1 MSGEL
6 DLLVIGDVNP
16 DVVVDGGDVTPA
28 FGAREQIV
36 ERADLLIGGSASI
49 VACGAARL
57 GLRVAVVGVVGDDA
71 LGRFMRDA
79 LEERGV
85 DISPVRVDG
94 ELPTGVTVI
103 LSRGADRAMLTAP
116 GAIGALT
123 PGDVPAELLGR
134 ARHVHLSSVGLQPA
148 LAETAASVV
157 ETAHS
162 AGATTSADPNWDP
175 SGRWSGIVALEAVDV
190 VFPNENEALLLAG
203 RGDGDVEAAAAALAA
218 RGPLAVVTLGPVGAL
233 AHDGVDVVRAGAP
246 EVTALDAT
254 GAGDSFVA
262 GFIAGRLGGRSLQ
275 GALALGC
282 ACGALSTR
290 APGGTAAQ
298 PTLEEAEAA
307 SVVAP

>member
-1 MSGEL
+1 VSDEL

-36 ERADLLIGGSASI
+36 DRADLLVGGSASI

-71 LGRFMRDA
+71 LGRFMLSA
-79 LEERGV
+79 LRERGV
-85 DISPVRVDG
+85 VTSACRVDG

-103 LSRGADRAMLTAP
+103 LNRGDDRAMLTAP

-123 PGDVPAELLGR
+123 PEDVPAALLGR

-148 LAETAASVV
+148 LKETAAWVV
-157 ETAHS
+157 GAS
-162 AGATTSADPNWDP
+162 RSGGATSSADPNWDP
-175 SGRWSGIVALEAVDV
+175 SGRWSGIDALEAVDV
-190 VFPNENEALLLAG
+190 VFPNENEALRLAG
-203 RGDGDVEAAAAALAA
+203 RDDGDVEAAAATLAA

-233 AHDGVDVVRAGAP
+233 AHDGAGVVRAGAP
-246 EVTALDAT
+246 EVDEVVDTT

-262 GFIAGRLGGRSLQ
+262 GFLAGRLGGRSLED
-275 GALALGC
+275 ALALGC
-282 ACGALSTR
+282 ACGSLSTR
-290 APGGTAAQ
+290 ARGGTAAQ

-307 SVVAP
+307 T